1 MVVFVLYIIIFL
13 SGGDI
18 LNVEVNG
25 MKFQVV
31 VIYKRR
37 NRRIYLRVKNGILV
51 ITTPTKLSEFSI
63 QDMIQKNFSSILKV
77 MSNEKKIEDE
87 IHFLGTAYSFIKKA
101 SLQGNVYLTD
111 TQMVVEYPSVALISK
126 LVEQFYNKALEKIVE
141 KYAADIL
148 LAFGLDPH
156 KIVFQYKNVKGY
168 YGECFPKRNLIILAS
183 KLAKYDLKYILSVIY
198 HECAHFKYQNH
209 QAAYYHYLEKIYPGY
224 RAVQKEL
231 RKIKYQDAF

>member
-18 LNVEVNG
+18 LNVMVNG
-25 MKFQVV
+25 MKFQVE

-51 ITTPTKLSEFSI
+51 ITTPTRLSEFSI
-63 QDMIQKNFSSILKV
+63 QDMIQKNFNSILKV

-101 SLQGNVYLTD
+101 SLQGNVFVTD
-111 TQMVVEYPSVALISK
+111 TQMVVEYPQVVLIPV
-126 LVEQFYNKALEKIVE
+126 LVEQFYNNALKKIVE

-148 LAFGLDPH
+148 IKFGLDPH
-156 KIVFQYKNVKGY
+156 KIMFQYKNVKGY
-168 YGECFPKRNLIILAS
+168 YGECFPKRNLIILAT

-198 HECAHFKYQNH
+198 HECAHFRYTNH
-209 QAAYYHYLEKIYPGY
+209 QAAYYDYLEKIYPNY
-224 RAVQKEL
+224 RIIQREL